1 MNFIKFLG
9 TAGARF
15 VMISQLRYTGGIWFS
30 IDGVEFLIDPGPGT
44 LLRAVKGKPKLNP
57 SNLEFIFLSHRHL
70 DHSCEINLMIEAM
83 TDGGKK
89 KKGTVFAPY
98 DCLYEDPVILLYCR
112 EFVEKIEIIE
122 EGKKYKVKNI
132 EMETPVKHRHG
143 VETYGLKI
151 KNQNT
156 GVISYISDT
165 SFFKKLIDAYKN
177 SDILIINTVLYE
189 KRENVDHLCLYE
201 AEEIIKN
208 IKPKK
213 AILTHFGM
221 TMLKNKIWEKEKEI
235 SERVGTEVI
244 VANDGMNFEL
254 F

>member
-1 MNFIKFLG
+1 MGYIKFLG

-15 VMISQLRYTGGIWFS
+15 VMISQLRASGGIWFS
-30 IDGVEFLIDPGPGT
+30 IGKTEFIVDPGPNT
-44 LLRAVKGKPKLNP
+44 LLKAVKGKPKLNP
-57 SNLEFIFLSHRHL
+57 EKLSAIFLSHRHL

-83 TDGGKK
+83 TDGGFKK
-89 KKGTVFAPY
+89 RGIVFAPS
-98 DCLYEDPVILLYCR
+98 DCLNYDPVILLYCR

-122 EGKKYKVKNI
+122 EGKKFLLNDI
-132 EMETPVKHRHG
+132 EIEIPIKHNHG
-143 VETYGLKI
+143 VETYGFKLKT
-151 KNQNT
+151 KDT
-156 GVISYISDT
+156 KISYIPDT
-165 SFFKKLIDAYKN
+165 AFFPNLIDSYKD

-189 KRENVDHLCLYE
+189 KKENILHLCLSE

-221 TMLKNKIWEKEKEI
+221 TMIKNKIWEKKDEI
-235 SERVGTEVI
+235 SERVKTEVI
-244 VANDGMNFEL
+244 IANDGMNFE